1 MSVGED
7 IRSRTSTM
15 KTLAFFL
22 SLLICMAVCQDEQ
35 DVSNLTVQH
44 LQRLAY
50 NSGVILADVKRIV
63 QEKEEREDKLQEMI
77 DNVDTVKK
85 AVDNSTESF
94 NEKNEV
100 LEQMVAGVKNAM
112 ENSTAI
118 LNVKTEALERSL
130 LSIHNKMNAILC
142 TTVPNNTNQGG
153 ILFIF

>member
-7 IRSRTSTM
+7 ICGRTTSTM
-15 KTLAFFL
+15 KTQAFFL

-50 NSGVILADVKRIV
+50 NSGKRIV
-63 QEKEEREDKLQEMI
+63 QEKEERDDKLQEMI
-77 DNVDTVKK
+77 DNVDNVKK

-100 LEQMVAGVKNAM
+100 LEQMVAGMKNAM

-142 TTVPNNTNQGG
+142 TTVPNNTYQGG